1 MGSLFCSSKLIVFY
15 FKQAQEG
22 CFTEMTAMMVK
33 EKRTKGTW
41 TTSYLYSGRP
51 PVTYGQRLDMMT
63 GVVSI

>member
-1 MGSLFCSSKLIVFY
+1 MFY
-15 FKQAQEG
+15 REEG
-22 CFTEMTAMMVK
+22 HDGQREEVK